1 MAAKILHENYKD
13 RIEEMV
19 RRVRYSLL
27 TDCAFYRKTNKRK
40 RDFFAISKE
49 GIKLSRNVQN
59 VNVEIKLE
67 FTNTYALEFICGVL
81 GFWGF
86 GVGSCSGPGLRV
98 G

>member
-27 TDCAFYRKTNKRK
+27 TDCAFYRKINKRK
-40 RDFFAISKE
+40 KDFCAKSKE
-49 GIKLSRNVQN
+49 GIRFSRNVQN

-67 FTNTYALEFICGVL
+67 FTNTNALEFI
-81 GFWGF
+81 
-86 GVGSCSGPGLRV
+86 
-98 G
+98 